1 MSQKSN
7 QLADL
12 IFAMN
17 RLTKEGMEYGLNS
30 LTFTQL
36 QTLSFVYRS
45 SNPTMKEIAK
55 YLHITPP
62 SATSMVNNLV
72 KLKFLKRKI
81 NGSDKRSINLL
92 LTTKGEKEVHKG
104 YALAKKHLEKRL
116 DYLSEKDKREFI
128 RIISKLSHIFEQ
140 KN

>member
-1 MSQKSN
+1 MSKKSN

-12 IFAMN
+12 IFTIN

-45 SNPTMKEIAK
+45 TNPNIKEISK

-62 SATSMVNNLV
+62 SVTSMVNNLV
-72 KLKFLKRKI
+72 KLKLLKRKTS
-81 NGSDKRSINLL
+81 GCDKRSKNIL
-92 LTTKGEKEVHKG
+92 LTTKGEKELHKG
-104 YALAKKHLEKRL
+104 YALAKKCLEKRL
-116 DYLSEKDKREFI
+116 DYLSEKDKKEFI

-140 KN
+140 KD

>member
-1 MSQKSN
+1 MPKKSN

-12 IFAMN
+12 IFTMN
-17 RLTKEGMEYGLNS
+17 SLTKEGMEFGLNS
-30 LTFTQL
+30 LTFIQL

-45 SNPTMKEIAK
+45 TNPTMKEIAQ

-62 SATSMVNNLV
+62 SATSIVNNLV
-72 KLKFLKRKI
+72 KLKFLKRKT
-81 NGSDKRSINLL
+81 NGNDKRSTNLF
-92 LTTKGEKEVHKG
+92 LTNKGEKELHKG
-104 YALAKKHLEKRL
+104 YDLAKKHLEKRL